1 MSLHIQRMPLASE
14 IHSMGKLY
22 LRKIDSF
29 HAELE
34 YLASNYHAVL
44 IPGRSTSSL

>member
-1 MSLHIQRMPLASE
+1 MSLLIQRMSFASE
-14 IHSMGKLY
+14 IHSMGRLY

-34 YLASNYHAVL
+34 YLASNYLAGPL
-44 IPGRSTSSL
+44 SFKF